1 MTSTKA
7 LSTVMLGAIA
17 SLSFAAPV
25 FATSASDIRREA
37 LERRE
42 AAQEAAINQGRRD
55 GGLTYWE
62 KLKLNAEQKR
72 IDRLEREALADGKIT
87 KKEYVDIKNAQSH
100 AARHIESERN
110 DGQVRGWWWRT
121 FSR

>member
-87 KKEYVDIKNAQSH
+87 KKEYVDIKNALNH
-100 AARHIESERN
+100 AAKHIESERN